1 MNDLTIDIWK
11 NLIDEWNEGRSE
23 NFVPNSFKRS
33 IPNYRLLPS
42 LNPSTG
48 KLNKEDRM

>member
-1 MNDLTIDIWK
+1 MKYEEALR
-11 NLIDEWNEGRSE
+11 LIKEDEWNEGRSE

-33 IPNYRLLPS
+33 IPNYRFLPS